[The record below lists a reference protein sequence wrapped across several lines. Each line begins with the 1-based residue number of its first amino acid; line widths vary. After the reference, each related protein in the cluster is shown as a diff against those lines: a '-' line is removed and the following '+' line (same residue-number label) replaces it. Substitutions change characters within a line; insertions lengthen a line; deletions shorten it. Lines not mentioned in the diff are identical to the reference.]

1 MPNAEPLILAI
12 DQGTSATKAA
22 LRSFAR
28 TWTSDLKS
36 RRIRVNVISPGVI
49 DTPHYRAANA
59 GDDDARWR
67 ASVGV
72 GQPEDAVGPLLFLLS
87 DEATMTASII
97 SRDFAYAA
105 QDS

>member
-1 MPNAEPLILAI
+1 MRFNLVA
-12 DQGTSATKAA
+12 
-22 LRSFAR
+22 
-28 TWTSDLKS
+28 
-36 RRIRVNVISPGVI
+36 PGVI
-49 DTPHYRAANA
+49 DTPQYRIANA
-59 GDDDARWR
+59 GADDAQWR

-72 GQPEDAVGPLLFLLS
+72 GQPEDVVGPLLFLLS

>member
-1 MPNAEPLILAI
+1 
-12 DQGTSATKAA
+12 
-22 LRSFAR
+22 
-28 TWTSDLKS
+28 
-36 RRIRVNVISPGVI
+36 
-49 DTPHYRAANA
+49 A

-72 GQPEDAVGPLLFLLS
+72 GQPEDAIGPLLFLLS

-105 QDS
+105 QEG